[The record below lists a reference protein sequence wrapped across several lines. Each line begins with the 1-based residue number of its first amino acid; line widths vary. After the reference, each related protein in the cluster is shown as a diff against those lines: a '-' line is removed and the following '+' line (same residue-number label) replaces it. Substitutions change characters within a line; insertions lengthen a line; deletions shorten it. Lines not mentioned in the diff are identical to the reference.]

1 VDVLVIGA
9 GPYGL
14 ATAAAARAAGLE
26 TVVVGRP
33 MGFWRDHMPP
43 GMFLRSGPDW
53 HLDAHYEHTL
63 ERFLGDDVPDPLPL
77 QRFLDYADWFQAQK
91 GLEVR
96 EERVTSLKPGFV
108 ATLESGEQLHAPA
121 VVAAPGVVHFA
132 HRPAWAEH
140 VPGEHTVDLIDLS
153 DLAGRQVAIIGG
165 RQSAYEWAALAGD
178 HGAAR
183 VDVVHRHETPRF
195 ERSDWS
201 FVDPLV
207 ELTRTEKGWWRALPQ
222 SEREEIARRFWEV
235 GRLALEDWLAPRL
248 DQVHTHAGTE
258 VVGAAPG
265 RLELSDG
272 ETLTPDRVVYATGYV
287 AALERVP
294 YLPVVATRNGFPVLD
309 EAMGTSL
316 DGLYL
321 PGFAATQDFGPFFG
335 FVKGAPAAAELVV
348 RDLVARA

>member
-1 VDVLVIGA
+1 MDVLVIGA

-14 ATAAAARAAGLE
+14 ATAAAARAAGLD

-33 MGFWRDHMPP
+33 MGFWREHMPP
-43 GMFLRSGPDW
+43 GMNLRSGPDW

-77 QRFLDYADWFQAQK
+77 RRFLDYAEWFQERT
-91 GLEVR
+91 GLQIR
-96 EERVTSLKPGFV
+96 DERVTALEPGFV
-108 ATLESGEQLHAPA
+108 ATLESGERLHAPA
-121 VVAAPGVVHFA
+121 VVAAPGIAHFA
-132 HRPAWAEH
+132 HRPAWAER
-140 VPGEHTVDLIDLS
+140 VPGEHTCDLIDLRALEGQ
-153 DLAGRQVAIIGG
+153 DVAIIGG
-165 RQSAYEWAALAGD
+165 RQSAYEWAALASE

-183 VDVVHRHETPRF
+183 VDVVHRHATPRF

-207 ELTRTEKGWWRALPQ
+207 ERTRTQKGWWRALPEHQ
-222 SEREEIARRFWEV
+222 RQAITRRFWEV
-235 GRLALEDWLAPRL
+235 GRLALEDWLGPRVAG
-248 DQVHTHAGTE
+248 VHTHARTE
-258 VVGAAPG
+258 VVGTAPG

-272 ETLTPDRVVYATGYV
+272 TTLTPDRVVYATGYV

-294 YLPVVATRNGFPVLD
+294 YLPAVTTRDGFPVLD
-309 EAMGTSL
+309 DAMGTSL

-335 FVKGAPAAAELVV
+335 FVKGAPAAAELIV
-348 RDLVARA
+348 RDLATR